1 MKSLNLKP
9 RMGFLVASALALSLV
24 SGCAVADVGYYA
36 DQHPNIEA
44 ASFHAQQAIERMQD
58 AQHANHY
65 ALGGHAG
72 RAINLLRQ
80 AQAEMEAAAATA
92 RSHAY

>member
-1 MKSLNLKP
+1 MKN
-9 RMGFLVASALALSLV
+9 RIGFIAASALALSLV

-36 DQHPNIEA
+36 ERHPNIEA
-44 ASFHAQQAIERMQD
+44 ASVHAEQAIERMQA
-58 AQHANHY
+58 AQRANHY

-72 RAINLLRQ
+72 RAIALLHQ

-92 RSHAY
+92 SSHAY